1 MPSYADSRDDET
13 MPERVSSLV
22 LFGVYLLYL
31 AFASYKLYRSRNEA
45 RIFRVIKGMIVA
57 FLVGEA

>member
-1 MPSYADSRDDET
+1 MPSPADSRDDE
-13 MPERVSSLV
+13 MKSGQISFLV

-31 AFASYKLYRSRNEA
+31 AFASYKLFRSRNEA

-57 FLVGEA
+57 FLVGDA